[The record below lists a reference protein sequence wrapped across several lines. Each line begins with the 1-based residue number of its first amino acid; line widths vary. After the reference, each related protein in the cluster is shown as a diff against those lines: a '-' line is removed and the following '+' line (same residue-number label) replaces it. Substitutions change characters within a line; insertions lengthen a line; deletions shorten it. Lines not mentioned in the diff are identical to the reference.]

1 MARAVCRWFTTH
13 DVPNRHGCQGF
24 VIYVDA
30 QLAKAL
36 SHPVRQRILQRLS
49 EDGVASPTHLARA
62 LGEPLGNISYHVRI
76 LLESRY
82 VELVRTEPR
91 RGALEHFYR
100 ATVGP
105 GLDDEQWAR
114 LPAAFRR
121 KTLTRTLSEILQA
134 ASEASR
140 SGGFDGPE
148 AHVSRAELALDED
161 GRVEL
166 TALLA
171 GTLEAARRIHS
182 ESAARVA
189 ERAPDAPPAIATE
202 LAIMHLRHQTN

>member
-1 MARAVCRWFTTH
+1 M
-13 DVPNRHGCQGF
+13 
-24 VIYVDA
+24 
-30 QLAKAL
+30 
-36 SHPVRQRILQRLS
+36 RQRILQRLA
-49 EDGVASPTHLARA
+49 EDGVASPTHLARV

-76 LLESRY
+76 LLDSRY

-121 KTLTRTLSEILQA
+121 KTLTRTLLEILQA

-148 AHVSRAELALDED
+148 AHVSRAELALDEH
-161 GRVEL
+161 GRLEL

-171 GTLEAARRIHS
+171 GTLEAARRIQS
-182 ESAARVA
+182 ESAARVT
-189 ERAPDAPPAIATE
+189 ERAPDAPRAIATQ
-202 LAIMHLRHQTN
+202 LAIVHLRHQTN